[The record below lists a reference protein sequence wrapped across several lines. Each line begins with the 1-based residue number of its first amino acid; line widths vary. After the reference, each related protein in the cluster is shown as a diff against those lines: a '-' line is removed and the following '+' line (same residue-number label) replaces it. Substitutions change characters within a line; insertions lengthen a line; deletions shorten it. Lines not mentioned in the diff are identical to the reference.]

1 MTALHRRRRSRLLG
15 LVVLLLLV
23 ELALQLAGPLVQRS
37 MSRSWD
43 APDPDAPLS
52 VLCVG
57 DSNTY
62 GLHLPRVYAYPALLR
77 AALGRRYR
85 QPVNVVNRG
94 IPGQNSA
101 QVAFGL
107 EQDLLDLSPDLVLI
121 LAGINDTWNTDG
133 HDLGLVSLLGRLK
146 LVRLVRVLMSGVTT
160 SGTFEIRSDEQGE
173 IVIDR
178 GAGARRVNQGD
189 LPDVAQLSGT
199 TLAEVI
205 HAGLGRALAACRDA
219 GSRPVL
225 MTYAEN
231 QGPFAEINTVVREY
245 AQQQQVLLIDH
256 EQTFR
261 EHFAAEGYTSLMFD
275 DHHPNVRGYRW
286 MAMGIDTDLAAL
298 GLVPPLLP
306 SEEHWQDTQQ
316 PLDRPATLALAST
329 GEIELFGPPGWAYQL
344 LVACSASP
352 GQGFD
357 GGGMMVPLQADR
369 FLALSRLE
377 PGFSGRFDGSGKVTL
392 RVPPALRAG
401 ATCSLAACLLLL
413 RDDARSVLDSRG
425 NSIAAMSDAL
435 PLD

>member
-1 MTALHRRRRSRLLG
+1 MTTPHRRRRSRLLG
-15 LVVLLLLV
+15 LFVLILLV
-23 ELALQLAGPLVQRS
+23 ELALQLVGPLIQQAMTRS
-37 MSRSWD
+37 RD
-43 APDPDAPLS
+43 ASDPDAPLS

-62 GLHLPRVYAYPALLR
+62 GLHLPRVYAYPALLQ

-85 QPVNVVNRG
+85 QPINVVNRG

-101 QVAFGL
+101 QVALGL

-133 HDLGLVSLLGRLK
+133 QDLGLVSLLGRLK
-146 LVRLVRVLMSGVTT
+146 LVRLFRVLMAGVTT
-160 SGTFEIRSDEQGE
+160 TGTFEIRSDDQGE
-173 IVIDR
+173 IVVDR

-189 LPDVAQLSGT
+189 LPDIARLSGT
-199 TLAEVI
+199 SLVEVM

-225 MTYAEN
+225 MTYAEY
-231 QGPFAEINTVVREY
+231 QGPFAEINAVVREF
-245 AQQQQVLLIDH
+245 ARQHQVLLIDH
-256 EQTFR
+256 EQAFL

-286 MAMGIDTDLAAL
+286 MAMGIDSDLAES

-306 SEEHWQDTQQ
+306 PEEHWQDTEH
-316 PLDRPATLALAST
+316 PLDRPPTLSLAST

-344 LVACSASP
+344 LVACTASP

-357 GGGMMVPLQADR
+357 GGGMMVPLSADR
-369 FLALSRLE
+369 YLALSRLE
-377 PGFSGRFDGSGKVTL
+377 PAFSGRFDASGKVTL
-392 RVPPALRAG
+392 RVPPALSAN

-413 RDDARSVLDSRG
+413 RDDARSVLDSEG
-425 NSIAAMSDAL
+425 TSIAAVSDAL
-435 PLD
+435 SLD